1 MTLRTNITYIV
12 PGTASSGSFHST
24 TTTEPYLIL
33 TGTHPGTEL
42 DRHGSGHQSL
52 LDYCEGMM
60 WSCRFVGSRLD
71 VVLWLFCT
79 VVAAQNPTTVTDSG
93 RVLGFTT
100 TVEGVTVEN
109 YLGVPYAAAP
119 IGNLRFKPPEKV
131 RPWEGVRYATDF
143 GDQCMR
149 APRVGS
155 QPSST
160 VAMSEDCLFLNV
172 FRPRTAETEDLAVMV
187 FIPDDGFNSDTAT
200 AYNGEWLAAVG
211 EVIVVTV
218 NYRLNVFGFL
228 STGDRTAPGNYGL
241 LDQQA
246 AVQWVRD
253 NIDNFGGDPNRI
265 TLFGQ
270 SAGGASV
277 SIPHSPQNTG
287 LFRTE
292 ITLFGQSAGGASV
305 SMQVLS
311 PQNNGLFKRAICQSG
326 VAMSPGMINLD
337 PLASVRAL
345 CEYLN
350 CRTQDPVDM
359 VTVLR
364 RDPVDMVTVLRR
376 VSANELARAAARF
389 TGNYTER
396 IWTPVIDG
404 DFLPDDPVR
413 LLERGSVP
421 DRQLLLG
428 FNQDEGAYLMMEGL
442 PGYYINNRATY
453 NYYMNASLFHAFP
466 TNTEGL
472 PGYYINNRATYNY
485 YMNAS
490 LFHAFPTN
498 TEGAYLMMEG
508 LPGYYI
514 NNRATYN
521 YYTNASLFHAFP
533 TNTEAVVEAV
543 ALEYGSWNETSADSL
558 QQTFTTMYG
567 DFAYIASTMQM
578 ANLYRQLRMS
588 TYVYQFTHARRST
601 LPAWA
606 GAVHGD
612 ELYFL
617 FPTAR
622 GNNPDLMTDD
632 EMQLV
637 RVMMTYWANFA
648 KSGNPNNPYNPVLPT
663 SWPRY
668 QGDQRFID
676 LTIRMSDTSAGQYI
690 RPRRTFFWT
699 RMMPALDSQSC
710 SPETVDD
717 QTTNG
722 NAWLEEEVLLGMRRN
737 DLIQLGVTSNG
748 NAWLEEEVLLGMR
761 RNDLIQLGVVGGI
774 AILLILVFIISC
786 VICCKVL
793 SLSRI
798 MRYDDSKL
806 GLSSYA

>member
-1 MTLRTNITYIV
+1 MLHRRSSICLRIFALFLVAVSRPVVGQESPTRVTES
-12 PGTASSGSFHST
+12 GTIMGST
-24 TTTEPYLIL
+24 
-33 TGTHPGTEL
+33 
-42 DRHGSGHQSL
+42 
-52 LDYCEGMM
+52 
-60 WSCRFVGSRLD
+60 
-71 VVLWLFCT
+71 
-79 VVAAQNPTTVTDSG
+79 A
-93 RVLGFTT
+93 
-100 TVEGVTVEN
+100 TVERVVVER
-109 YLGVPYAAAP
+109 YLGVPYAAP
-119 IGNLRFKPPEKV
+119 PLGNLRFLKPQPV
-131 RPWEGVRYATDF
+131 REWEGVKYANDY
-143 GDQCMR
+143 GDSCMQY
-149 APRVGS
+149 P
-155 QPSST
+155 QPENIAT
-160 VAMSEDCLFLNV
+160 SEDCLYLNV
-172 FRPRTAETEDLAVMV
+172 FVPRVTLEEDETNMAVMV
-187 FIPDDGFNSDTAT
+187 YLHGGRFNSDTAT

-277 SIPHSPQNTG
+277 S
-287 LFRTE
+287 
-292 ITLFGQSAGGASV
+292 
-305 SMQVLS
+305 MQVLS

-350 CRTQDPVDM
+350 CRTQ
-359 VTVLR
+359 
-364 RDPVDMVTVLRR
+364 DPVDMVTVLRR

-453 NYYMNASLFHAFP
+453 NYYM
-466 TNTEGL
+466 
-472 PGYYINNRATYNY
+472 
-485 YMNAS
+485 
-490 LFHAFPTN
+490 
-498 TEGAYLMMEG
+498 
-508 LPGYYI
+508 
-514 NNRATYN
+514 
-521 YYTNASLFHAFP
+521 NASLFHAFP

-637 RVMMTYWANFA
+637 RIMMTYWSNFA

-710 SPETVDD
+710 SAETVDD
-717 QTTNG
+717 Q
-722 NAWLEEEVLLGMRRN
+722 
-737 DLIQLGVTSNG
+737 TSNG